1 MPRAVNI
8 AENQKF
14 ELKSL
19 PEAYVVIRRM
29 SQGEKMQRAGR
40 MSGLKVSG
48 SRKSRD
54 FQGELELANQRVT
67 EFEFATCIIDHNLE
81 DEDGRVLDFSQA
93 SDLAKLDGKVGEE
106 IGVYINRVNQFE
118 GDDDT
123 GD

>member
-123 GD
+123 GE